1 MDHTLKSQDNALYP
15 LLHFVMDDLPTST
28 RGPEL
33 DDTNTFKVTGGLD
46 CGDMGELMGLYLAYL
61 VEVGFLDAPPAANGT
76 APVANGTAN
85 GIAKPAGSLTVEE
98 WFAVADKEKKVLPK
112 VELSAEM
119 RRLVA
124 RNRE

>member
-1 MDHTLKSQDNALYP
+1 MDHTLTNQDSALYP

-28 RGPEL
+28 KGPEL
-33 DDTNTFKVTGGLD
+33 DDGNTQKVTGGLD
-46 CGDMGELMGLYLAYL
+46 CGNMGELMGVYLAYL
-61 VEVGFLDAPPAANGT
+61 VEVGFLDAPPAKAAAANGT
-76 APVANGTAN
+76 AEKAA
-85 GIAKPAGSLTVEE
+85 SLSTEA
-98 WFAVADKEKKVLPK
+98 WFESADAERRELPK